1 MFGDKQKQNVEAE
14 GIAIQA
20 GQNVTLTQNNG
31 MSFSEVKELCL
42 LFLRDNFPAL
52 REEAIKAAEDNV
64 RSFSEKLESK
74 IVEYSQN
81 IVLEKFKDPDVQAA
95 INDAVQ
101 ACARKGERANTE
113 ILTNLIATRVS
124 SNSNDFLDIVLSE
137 AVLVA
142 PKLTKQQISY
152 LSLIHY
158 MTSCSLNGI
167 AHISAVEPMSRNV
180 FPAVVGGFGISESQK
195 QHLQYAGTCS
205 IVKMSR
211 VDIHDGWMNT
221 LYKGL
226 GYTDLNKFKSDITS
240 FCPYTE
246 RLLNEFDKDSHG
258 GEVSL
263 TSVGQAIAIANLA
276 TMAKGMDYSIWIK

>member
-74 IVEYSQN
+74 IVESSQN
-81 IVLEKFKDPDVQAA
+81 IVLEKFKDPDVQAT

-113 ILTNLIATRVS
+113 ILTNLITKRVS
-124 SNSNDFLDIVLSE
+124 SNSNDFLNIVLSE

-158 MTSCSLNGI
+158 LTSCSINGVV
-167 AHISAVEPMSRNV
+167 HISAIEPMSINV
-180 FPAVVGGFGISESQK
+180 FTAVVSGFGVSESQK
-195 QHLQYAGTCS
+195 QHLQYAGACS
-205 IVKMSR
+205 IVRMSR
-211 VDIHDGWMNT
+211 VNIYDGWMNSS
-221 LYKGL
+221 YKSL
-226 GYTDLNKFKSDITS
+226 GYTDLNKFKSDIIG
-240 FCPYTE
+240 FCPFTE
-246 RLLNEFDKDSHG
+246 RLLNEFDKDSYS
-258 GEVSL
+258 GEISL

-276 TMAKGMDYSIWIK
+276 TMAKGMDYSTWIN